1 MDRLART
8 GLLDGRYLVSM
19 NNKYQVSL
27 YGHTK
32 ICKRLFYT
40 EGDDALDHRKSGE
53 IYKVASNT
61 STIVTVRNSI
71 SVSVS
76 APVLL
81 VGIYMYTGNDTDLLD
96 ESIEIVFDR
105 GTTMLSLYKDNTLLS
120 QAVR

>member
-1 MDRLART
+1 M
-8 GLLDGRYLVSM
+8 
-19 NNKYQVSL
+19 
-27 YGHTK
+27 
-32 ICKRLFYT
+32 
-40 EGDDALDHRKSGE
+40 
-53 IYKVASNT
+53 ASNT
-61 STIVTVRNSI
+61 SIIVAVRNSI

>member
-1 MDRLART
+1 MAI
-8 GLLDGRYLVSM
+8 LD
-19 NNKYQVSL
+19 
-27 YGHTK
+27 TK

-40 EGDDALDHRKSGE
+40 EGDDALDHRKSGK
-53 IYKVASNT
+53 IYKVTCNT
-61 STIVTVRNSI
+61 SIIVTVRNSI

-105 GTTMLSLYKDNTLLS
+105 GTTMLSIYKDNTLLS